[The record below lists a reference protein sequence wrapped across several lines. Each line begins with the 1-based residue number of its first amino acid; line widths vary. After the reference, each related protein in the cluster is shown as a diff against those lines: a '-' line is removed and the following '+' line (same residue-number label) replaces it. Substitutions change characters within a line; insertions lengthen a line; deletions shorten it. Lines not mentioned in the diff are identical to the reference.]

1 MDDVYERFLTLAQRE
16 LSADDVRLLA
26 AGEAPPEAE
35 NVVVARLPDGQHVV
49 ASFAAAPKDAEAL
62 TRRLAMLASTFADAL
77 GSPASDRLK
86 SRPPVV
92 VSLHEELKAL
102 AVRAQAH
109 DVLVIDGDSP
119 VVWGCASVSSSPR
132 ARNEML
138 LRDVSDRELS
148 AQDEPSAPGGLHAVP
163 ASDDSG
169 PLQDP
174 TAPTGVLRMAPPPAE
189 SAPMLMDLNAF
200 DEQRLHDPGH
210 DHEPGA
216 HDEAEE
222 PEITR
227 RAIGL
232 IRALPSLDLLHKG
245 RHLRHVSRDESY
257 YLVLSFSSIYL
268 LCLIFDG
275 DFDEL
280 RAERAAHESLP
291 RIERL
296 VLALPP
302 LDPDPQPMGG
312 VVALRRPR
320 ARR

>member
-1 MDDVYERFLTLAQRE
+1 MEDVYERFLSLAQRE

-26 AGEAPPEAE
+26 PGESPPVAA
-35 NVVVARLPDGQHVV
+35 NVVVAKLRDGRHVV
-49 ASFAAAPKDAEAL
+49 ASFAAAPKDGEAL
-62 TRRLAMLASTFADAL
+62 SRRLAMLASTFADAL
-77 GSPASDRLK
+77 AAPPSERTKA
-86 SRPPVV
+86 RPPVV
-92 VSLHEELKAL
+92 TSLHEELKAL
-102 AVRAQAH
+102 GVRANAH
-109 DVLVIDGDSP
+109 DVVVIDGDSP
-119 VVWGCASVSSSPR
+119 VVWGCASISSSPR

-148 AQDEPSAPGGLHAVP
+148 AQDEPSSPGGLHAVP
-163 ASDDSG
+163 DESG

-174 TAPTGVLRMAPPPAE
+174 TAPTGVLRMAPPPAD
-189 SAPMLMDLNAF
+189 SAPFLAGEHETSERD
-200 DEQRLHDPGH
+200 HH
-210 DHEPGA
+210 DHD
-216 HDEAEE
+216 HDFGPHADTHE

-227 RAIGL
+227 RAIGM
-232 IRALPSLDLLHKG
+232 IRALPSLDQLHKG

-268 LCLIFDG
+268 LCMVFDG
-275 DFDEL
+275 EFDEL
-280 RAERAAHESLP
+280 RAERAAQESLP

-320 ARR
+320 RR